1 MSNTKTEAQRLAD
14 RTTPYHGPHAQAMA
28 RELLRL
34 EAENQQLK
42 ASLALVQQHHA
53 TAWNRGHQAGLMA
66 GESAVK
72 QATDAVKA
80 DAWGNTQL
88 TNALMQVEAERD
100 QLRAQLAKAVAEER
114 EACAKVCEEFMRLT
128 LDAQLGEPSDL
139 HNVMLRQ
146 IANIGHGELAAAI
159 RARSNT

>member
-42 ASLALVQQHHA
+42 TSLALVQQHHA
-53 TAWNRGHQAGLMA
+53 TAWNRGHQAGIRA

-88 TNALMQVEAERD
+88 TNALMQAEAERD

-114 EACAKVCEEFMRLT
+114 EACAKVCEYQADRFMQASPLEGNRPY
-128 LDAQLGEPSDL
+128 ASHEC
-139 HNVMLRQ
+139 
-146 IANIGHGELAAAI
+146 AAAI